1 LYICSQQNKIL
12 FINSNAVNS
21 CIGKTK
27 EIMTQ
32 YIIQTIVGMAGG
44 WLSSYLGKGS
54 SMGPIANLVLGAVG
68 GNGGGALLGML
79 GGAGAAA
86 ATGAATG
93 GDMQSMLMSGVASLV
108 GGGGLTA
115 LSSFL
120 PKGNA

>member
-12 FINSNAVNS
+12 FFNNNAVNS

-27 EIMTQ
+27 EIMVLQ
-32 YIIQTIVGMAGG
+32 DFIPTIVGLAGG

-54 SMGPIANLVLGAVG
+54 SYGTIANLVLGAVG
-68 GNGGGALLGML
+68 GNGGNALLGMIG
-79 GGAGAAA
+79 GGAPGAE
-86 ATGAATG
+86 G
-93 GDMQSMLMSGVASLV
+93 LMASAGPIVASLV